1 MLGLQPCAVGGMAR
15 GLRGRTAVRD
25 AHGKVDER
33 LSHVDHD
40 NPPRFVTL
48 AGFSLLSQALG
59 IATYC
64 TSLCLKCRSPK
75 LCLATICKSIVIPIT
90 HRII

>member
-1 MLGLQPCAVGGMAR
+1 MAR

-33 LSHVDHD
+33 LSHVGHD

-48 AGFSLLSQALG
+48 AGFSLLSQALLLHTAIG
-59 IATYC
+59 NVAKRGQFF
-64 TSLCLKCRSPK
+64 LKFMR
-75 LCLATICKSIVIPIT
+75 TEEYNNT
-90 HRII
+90 